1 MLTPK
6 KKIRIGDSVKV
17 NNIHYVVEELF
28 VADFTRWVRCTS
40 HRKKGTVTYRENT
53 ERKIM
58 TYYDTNNHYFTERE
72 WIRKIACK

>member
-6 KKIRIGDSVKV
+6 KKIRVGDSVKV
-17 NNIHYVVEELF
+17 NNIHYVVEEMF

-40 HRKKGTVTYRENT
+40 HRKKGTVSYTENSL
-53 ERKIM
+53 RKKL

-72 WIRKIACK
+72 WLRKINSK